1 MITTMDTLLIALVLL
16 LLGSQL
22 VLFHKLRKVHLA
34 SYRLLQAADET
45 FSLFQQFQ
53 SYDSLMRLIEPAR
66 PLPAL
71 RRWAASPD
79 LLLTLAKEV
88 LDRKPE
94 AILEC
99 SSGSTTLVL
108 ARCCQLNSSGHVTS
122 LEHDEKFA
130 IQTREWLA
138 EHGLERW
145 ATVIHAPLRPTG
157 KTGQPWYDLSHLEI
171 PENGFDMLVID
182 GPPASVS
189 KHARYP
195 AIPNSIA
202 PCGRVRGFSWTT
214 RAAARNGKPWSS
226 GYETSRITLII
237 RWIWIRARPCWSKG
251 SSSRACSI
259 LHPFPA
265 NTNEPPPVV

>member
-182 GPPASVS
+182 GPPVSVAR
-189 KHARYP
+189 HARYP
-195 AIPNSIA
+195 AIPELDPILRKGA
-202 PCGRVRGFSWTT
+202 RIIMDD
-214 RAAARNGKPWSS
+214 AARRQEQEILQLWTQAFPNYDHTALDLEKGAAL
-226 GYETSRITLII
+226 LI
-237 RWIWIRARPCWSKG
+237 KG
-251 SSSRACSI
+251 
-259 LHPFPA
+259 
-265 NTNEPPPVV
+265 